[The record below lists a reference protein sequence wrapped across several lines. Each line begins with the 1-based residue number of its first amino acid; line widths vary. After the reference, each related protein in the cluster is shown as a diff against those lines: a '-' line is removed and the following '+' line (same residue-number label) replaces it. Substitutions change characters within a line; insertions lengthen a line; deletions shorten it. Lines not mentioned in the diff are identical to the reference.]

1 VVELSAKMFNLLRYF
16 SLTSALVILVM
27 AFAIQAAYRQIA
39 VEDLTAMA
47 ERNNSALAQAFA
59 NTLWPRYSSYLTTV
73 QIQDGDLLR
82 ARPETMEI
90 HQALRSLTNGLPVL
104 KVKIYNLAGL
114 TVYSSEP
121 SQMGEMKIENMGFL
135 RAARQGHPASKM
147 SFRDRFSAF
156 SGTVHDRDLLETY
169 IPIQTRD
176 GRIQGVFE
184 LYTDVTPLVARIG
197 TNSIRIIIGL
207 LFAFSLLYAIL
218 FMIVRRAD
226 RIIKSQYS
234 DIHSNEEK
242 IKAKNVAL
250 ENEVAERM
258 RAETALREIHGSLEQ
273 RVRERT
279 LQLQEN
285 EKYLMAAR
293 DQADAANR
301 AKSEF
306 LAAMSHELRTPLNA
320 IIGFSE
326 TIKSQIFG
334 PVGNNK
340 YCDYANDINS
350 SGYHLLDLINDIL
363 DLSKIEFGATEL
375 DRETVEIPSLVE
387 SVVMMVRQRAE
398 TKNIKLDLDVPE
410 TLPTIFADERKLK
423 QILVNL
429 LSNAIKF
436 TDPGGKV
443 VLKAYCNAD
452 ASHVFQIIDTGIGIA
467 PEDIPTALSRFGQ
480 IDADLNR
487 KYERTGLG
495 LPLTKA
501 LVELHGGS
509 LDLKSEIDRGTTVTL
524 RFPQPDIRSSA
535 PGDQTL
541 AGGEGIEATAVSG

>member
-1 VVELSAKMFNLLRYF
+1 MFNLLRYF
-16 SLTSALVILVM
+16 SLTSALVILVI
-27 AFAIQAAYRQIA
+27 AFAIQATYRQIA

-59 NTLWPRYSSYLTTV
+59 NTLWPRYSSYVTSV
-73 QIQDGDLLR
+73 KIQDGDLLR
-82 ARPETMEI
+82 ARPETMAI
-90 HQALRSLTNGLPVL
+90 HQALRSLTTGLPVL

-121 SQMGEMKIENMGFL
+121 RQMGERKIDNMGFL
-135 RAARQGHPASKM
+135 RAARQGKPASKM
-147 SFRDRFSAF
+147 SFRDTFSAF

-169 IPIQTRD
+169 IPIQSAD
-176 GRIQGVFE
+176 GRIEGVFE

-197 TNSIRIIIGL
+197 TNSTRIVIGL
-207 LFAFSLLYAIL
+207 LFAFTLLYAIL
-218 FMIVRRAD
+218 FMIVGRAD

-234 DIHSNEEK
+234 DIQNNEEK

-250 ENEVAERM
+250 ENEVAERL
-258 RAETALREIHGSLEQ
+258 RAETALREVHGSLEQ
-273 RVRERT
+273 RVQERT
-279 LQLQEN
+279 LQLRKN
-285 EKYLMAAR
+285 EQNLMAAR

-334 PVGNNK
+334 PVGNER
-340 YCDYANDINS
+340 YCDYANDINT
-350 SGYHLLDLINDIL
+350 SGHHLLDLINDIL
-363 DLSKIEFGATEL
+363 DLSKIEFGATDL
-375 DRETVEIPSLVE
+375 DRETVEIPALID

-398 TKNIKLDLDVPE
+398 TKRIKLSLNIADAVPP
-410 TLPTIFADERKLK
+410 LFADERKLK

-436 TDPGGKV
+436 TEPEGQV
-443 VLKAYCNAD
+443 TLTARHTT
-452 ASHVFQIIDTGIGIA
+452 ASGHNFQIIDTGIGIA
-467 PEDIPTALSRFGQ
+467 PEDMPTALSRFGQ
-480 IDADLNR
+480 VDADLNR
-487 KYERTGLG
+487 KYEGTGLG

-501 LVELHGGS
+501 LVDLHGGS
-509 LDLKSEIDRGTTVTL
+509 LELASEVGVGTTVSL
-524 RFPQPDIRSSA
+524 QFPPLQSLVSKEDDVTA
-535 PGDQTL
+535 N
-541 AGGEGIEATAVSG
+541 AGSRKAS